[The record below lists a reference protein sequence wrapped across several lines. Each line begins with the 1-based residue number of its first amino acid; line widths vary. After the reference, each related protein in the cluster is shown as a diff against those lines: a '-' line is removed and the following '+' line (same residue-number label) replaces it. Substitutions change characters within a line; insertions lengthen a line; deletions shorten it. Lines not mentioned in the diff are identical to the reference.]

1 MANAKVLSLAMKV
14 TADGSSVPKQLTP
27 VERALANLGKE
38 ADKATA
44 VLDRLASGSAAAAA
58 AQAKAAGDFDKLA
71 QALAAGLNADE
82 YARQFAALEQSVKDT
97 AAAFEDGLRITEANR
112 TAEEKRA
119 SQLAILSQR
128 LAIGAIDQETY
139 NRAAAEASGA
149 NEEAARA
156 ERQRA
161 SDAQR
166 AAQIIEQGLSAQEKA
181 QRTYTQSLAELDR
194 LRAAGLFN
202 SAQYAD
208 AIRRTN
214 QEFVAATTSARQ
226 YGQASQQAGRAS
238 TLAFNELSGIA
249 AILPG
254 SLGNIAGRM
263 SGIASAAQGLSR
275 VFDGGLQRGFANIGS
290 SLASFANPLAIAAAG
305 VAGFGAAAAAIVS
318 GLGSLEGRLEG
329 LGNAAL
335 RLGTDFE
342 TIQVLEEAAKRS
354 GQSLEAAASAIQ
366 KFSVN
371 LDKARS
377 GTGDAAKAFEQLG
390 ISQQEL
396 RNSDPTALAQ
406 QTAQALQKI
415 EDPAKRA
422 ALAVDTLGKNGL
434 SLLPLFNAVGE
445 GEQALATF
453 GATISQLDAQRVAGV
468 GSAFD
473 DVKLAIS
480 ALGTNALLPFAGLV
494 EGASKLLASLL
505 GVVSRVADALGNV
518 LGPALDAVGGFLGLF
533 GDGINAVVGYFA
545 GVETGAKATTK
556 QLSNL
561 KVEAEKPLAAVNR
574 QAQQLQR
581 TFAEAQR
588 QIGDASREASKFGN
602 EGAKAFNRYA
612 TAIDLYKSRLASR
625 NIDEETYKRLVG
637 QVTEEYRRQ
646 IDTLKQAREEV
657 QRKAEADRQ
666 LIATLR
672 QQQQVEATFGGDQQR
687 VRAAESRAA
696 IEREIARLVREAGR
710 ARDGGRREEEDAIFR
725 QISGLREL
733 SLEQLKIIDG
743 SKQAADAAKAANDAS
758 FARVQELLGKTQE
771 RSQLE
776 NDLLDVQKQQEEAIR
791 AQYQAWEDNNGAA
804 ADAAAARVAELDQL
818 QAKLEE
824 QQQAIDQGFGQGFA
838 PAFEAINAGLNDS
851 ANKAAEFGNAGAQ
864 AFEKLKNGVEAA
876 QQQARDGILNK
887 EALDQQIA
895 QQQKGFDNELKNIDA
910 AKKARDQALAENEK
924 RQQEAGR
931 ALAEAQKA
939 QADAQQQQQEQ
950 LLQEQQK
957 AYEEQRKAEE
967 AKFNRQQERLT
978 ALNTLGSRTVQT
990 ADVRTQ
996 EGAAIVLGLAADAQ
1010 DPQLI
1015 QIRMTNKILGRI
1027 AASIDRDLNRLG
1039 QPALILP

>member
-38 ADKATA
+38 ADKATS
-44 VLDRLASGSAAAAA
+44 VLDKLARGSAAAAA
-58 AQAKAAGDFDKLA
+58 PQAKAAADFDKLA
-71 QALAAGLNADE
+71 QALANGLNAED
-82 YARQFAALEQSVKDT
+82 YARQFAALEQGVRET
-97 AAAFEDGLRITEANR
+97 AVAFEEGLRVTEQNR
-112 TAEEKRA
+112 TAEERRA
-119 SQLAILSQR
+119 AELAR
-128 LAIGAIDQETY
+128 LAQLLELGAIEQETF
-139 NRAAAEASGA
+139 NRATAQASGA
-149 NEEAARA
+149 NDEAARA

-161 SDAQR
+161 DDAQR
-166 AAQIIEQGLSAQEKA
+166 AARIIEQGLTAQERA
-181 QRTYTQSLAELDR
+181 QRAYAQSLAELDR
-194 LRAAGLFN
+194 LRSAGLLN

-214 QEFVAATTSARQ
+214 QEFVAATASARQ
-226 YGQASQQAGRAS
+226 YGQASQQAGRAG
-238 TLAFNELSGIA
+238 TLAFNELAGIA
-249 AILPG
+249 AVLPG

-263 SGIASAAQGLSR
+263 SGIASAATGLSR
-275 VFDGGLQRGFANIGS
+275 VFGSGLSQGFANIGS
-290 SLASFANPLAIAAAG
+290 SLASFANPLTIATAG
-305 VAGFGAAAAAIVS
+305 IAGFGAAAAGIVS

-342 TIQVLEEAAKRS
+342 TIQVLEEAARRS
-354 GQSLEAAASAIQ
+354 GQSLDAAASAIQ

-371 LDKARS
+371 IDKARS

-396 RNSDPTALAQ
+396 RDSDPTTLAT
-406 QTAQALQKI
+406 QTAQALQRI
-415 EDPAKRA
+415 EDPARRA

-445 GEQALATF
+445 GQQALAKF
-453 GATISQLDAQRVAGV
+453 GATISEIDGQRVAGL

-473 DVKLAIS
+473 DVKTAIA

-505 GVVSRVADALGNV
+505 GVVSRVADAIGNV

-533 GDGINAVVGYFA
+533 GDGVNEVVKYFA
-545 GVETGAKATTK
+545 GVDAGAKATTK
-556 QLSNL
+556 QLASL
-561 KVEAEKPLAAVNR
+561 KVEAEKPLAAVNK

-581 TFAEAQR
+581 TFADAQR

-602 EGAKAFNRYA
+602 AGAKAFNSYA
-612 TAIDLYKSRLASR
+612 TAIEYFKSRLAAR
-625 NIDEETYKRLVG
+625 NIDEEAYKRLVG

-672 QQQQVEATFGGDQQR
+672 QQQQVEANFGGDQQR
-687 VRAAESRAA
+687 VRAAENRAA
-696 IEREIARLVREAGR
+696 IEREIVRLVGEAGR
-710 ARDGGRREEEDAIFR
+710 ARDGGRREEEAAIFR
-725 QISGLREL
+725 QVSGLREL
-733 SLEQLKIIDG
+733 SLEQLKVIDG
-743 SKQAADAAKAANDAS
+743 SKQAADAANAANDAA

-776 NDLLDVQKQQEEAIR
+776 KDLLVVQQQQEEAIR
-791 AQYQAWEDNNGAA
+791 AQYAAWEDGNRAA
-804 ADAAAARVAELDQL
+804 ANAAAARVAELDQL

-824 QQQAIDQGFGQGFA
+824 QQQAIDQGFGQGFG

-851 ANKAAEFGNAGAQ
+851 ANKAQEFGNAGAQ
-864 AFEKLKNGVEAA
+864 AFERLKAGVEAA

-887 EALDQQIA
+887 EALDQQVA
-895 QQQKGFDNELKNIDA
+895 QQQKAFDNELKNIDA
-910 AKKARDQALAENEK
+910 AKKARDQALADNQ
-924 RQQEAGR
+924 RQQQEAGR
-931 ALAEAQKA
+931 ALVEAQKA
-939 QADAQQQQQEQ
+939 QADAQRQQQEAI
-950 LLQEQQK
+950 LEQQKK

-967 AKFNRQQERLT
+967 AEYNRQVERVT

-1015 QIRMTNKILGRI
+1015 QARLANKLLQRI
-1027 AASIDRDLNRLG
+1027 AAGIDRDLTRLG
-1039 QPALILP
+1039 QPAIIVP